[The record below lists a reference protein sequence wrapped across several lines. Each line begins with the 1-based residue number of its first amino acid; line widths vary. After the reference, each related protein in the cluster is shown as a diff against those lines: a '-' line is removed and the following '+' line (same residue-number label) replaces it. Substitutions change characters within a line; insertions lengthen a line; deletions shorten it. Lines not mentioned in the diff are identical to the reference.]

1 MHHDGVHALSLTHT
15 HARPA
20 GALSQ
25 TDSVTASSKEVG
37 SLGIYLI
44 LSLSVAVSLGS
55 CSVSHPF
62 WHPFW
67 SLAPRTRVGLQRNAS
82 QMDIQCTAGF
92 EIVGLAALGA
102 AASEF
107 ISWLLIYRKQEY
119 QRLSASIEKAVCR
132 HTRVL

>member
-25 TDSVTASSKEVG
+25 TDSVTASSKEV
-37 SLGIYLI
+37 SVSI
-44 LSLSVAVSLGS
+44 LSYLSRYAVA
-55 CSVSHPF
+55 PF
-62 WHPFW
+62 GTLSGR

-82 QMDIQCTAGF
+82 QMDIQCAAGF

>member
-1 MHHDGVHALSLTHT
+1 M
-15 HARPA
+15 
-20 GALSQ
+20 
-25 TDSVTASSKEVG
+25 
-37 SLGIYLI
+37 
-44 LSLSVAVSLGS
+44 
-55 CSVSHPF
+55 SHPF

>member
-1 MHHDGVHALSLTHT
+1 MMESTRSHS
-15 HARPA
+15 HARTA
-20 GALSQ
+20 GRRAL
-25 TDSVTASSKEVG
+25 TDGQRHSLLQG

-44 LSLSVAVSLGS
+44 LSVSVRCRTRFGTLSGR
-55 CSVSHPF
+55 
-62 WHPFW
+62 

>member
-1 MHHDGVHALSLTHT
+1 MMESTRSHS
-15 HARPA
+15 HARTA
-20 GALSQ
+20 GRRAL
-25 TDSVTASSKEVG
+25 TDGQRHSLLQG

-44 LSLSVAVSLGS
+44 LCLSVAL
-55 CSVSHPF
+55 SHPF